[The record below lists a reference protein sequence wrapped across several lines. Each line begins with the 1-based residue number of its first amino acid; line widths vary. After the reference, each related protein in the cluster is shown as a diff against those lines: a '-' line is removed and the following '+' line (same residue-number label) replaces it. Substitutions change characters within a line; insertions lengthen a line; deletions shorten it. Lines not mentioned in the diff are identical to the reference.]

1 MNKKLIAITVINI
14 TVMGCATLSKEECL
28 QGDWRGIGYRDGT
41 HGYDLTRIEQ
51 HQKACADYHV
61 APDLNAY
68 QAGRD
73 EGLLVYCTPSNGFN
87 LGERVE
93 DYGGICPPYLES
105 AFLEQYERGLRA
117 AYQVNEQDL
126 EKQEDDRHDQENL
139 LFHLE
144 NKEKLN
150 QVKEE
155 MQKIDSE
162 VNRLREKRREI
173 KRLLEKVNSVR
184 H

>member
-1 MNKKLIAITVINI
+1 
-14 TVMGCATLSKEECL
+14 MGCATLSKEECL
-28 QGDWRGIGYRDGT
+28 QGDWKSIGYRDGT
-41 HGYDLTRIEQ
+41 HGYNLTQIEQ

-61 APDLNAY
+61 VPDLNAY

-93 DYGGICPPYLES
+93 DYNSICPPYLES
-105 AFLEQYERGLRA
+105 AFLEQYERGLQS
-117 AYQVNEQDL
+117 AYRSNEQNL

-139 LFHLE
+139 LFNLE

-150 QVKEE
+150 QVKGE

-162 VNRLREKRREI
+162 IANLKDKRRNI
-173 KRLLEKVNSVR
+173 TRLLEKVNSIR